1 MNITVAK
8 FGGTSMGNAQAISQV
23 ADILE
28 ATAGGKVA
36 VVSATSGTTDMLL
49 KLGDLA
55 VSGKSWKKEF
65 EELKA
70 KHAGILN
77 ELKVE
82 VDLAD
87 FFKEIKGLL
96 EGVGMIKE
104 MSLSA
109 NDRLVSFGERIS
121 SRILAAIL
129 KKRGVG
135 SEAVDA
141 FEIIFTD
148 NDFKHGNVDFEKTD
162 KAVAEKILPMLEKNI
177 VPVVTGFI
185 GQSESGKYI
194 TLGRGGS
201 DYTGGIVAAA
211 LGASELQIWTDV
223 EGIFNADPRI
233 VKEAGPIE
241 KVSFNEASELAYF
254 GAKVL
259 HPKTI
264 QPAVK
269 KGIPVKVLNTFN
281 PSAKGTL
288 INEEETN
295 SLKSV
300 SSKKGISVINICSS
314 GMLNAHGFMAKIFE
328 VFAKHKVAVDVVAT
342 SEVSVSITVDSA
354 VPDGLMEDLKKIG
367 AVTLQEKMAI
377 ICLVGNGIKNDSTVL
392 GKMFS
397 AVTGH
402 NISMVSQGAS
412 QRNVTFLT
420 REEEATE
427 IVQTLFKTFFKK

>member
-1 MNITVAK
+1 
-8 FGGTSMGNAQAISQV
+8 MGSAQAISQV

-55 VSGKSWKKEF
+55 VAGKNWEEEF
-65 EELKA
+65 EELKI
-70 KHAGILN
+70 KHEKILN
-77 ELKVE
+77 ELGAE
-82 VDLAD
+82 VDLKD
-87 FFKEIKGLL
+87 LFFQAEELLRGFGL
-96 EGVGMIKE
+96 VKE

-109 NDRLVSFGERIS
+109 NDKLVSFGERLS
-121 SRILAAIL
+121 SRILAALL
-129 KKRGVG
+129 KKRGIK

-148 NDFKHGNVDFEKTD
+148 NDFKQGNVNFEKTD
-162 KAVAEKILPMLEKNI
+162 KAVSAKILPMLKDGI
-177 VPVVTGFI
+177 IPVVTGFI
-185 GQSESGKYI
+185 AQSESGQYI

-211 LGASELQIWTDV
+211 LNADELQIWTDV

-269 KGIPVKVLNTFN
+269 KDIPVKVLNTFN

-288 INEEETN
+288 INNEETN

-314 GMLNAHGFMAKIFE
+314 GMLNAHGFIARIFE
-328 VFAKHKVAVDVVAT
+328 VFAKYKVAVDVVAT
-342 SEVSVSITVDSA
+342 SEVSVSITVDS
-354 VPDGLMEDLKKIG
+354 VVDDGLIG
-367 AVTLQEKMAI
+367 ELGEIGVVTTQDKMAI

-397 AVTGH
+397 AVAGH

-427 IVQTLFKTFFKK
+427 IVQILFKTFFKK